1 MSKISFVK
9 SIIAKSDYK
18 EKEEV
23 EGGIYLIH
31 FDPVEKEGMSAYE
44 CVECSVPVSDYDA
57 EEVKVEYDAWKI
69 KHDAAELAYA
79 IRSKVAEIEA
89 YDKSPSVNG
98 VYINDV
104 LIPWSDDVKSSLNR
118 NTRMSVKNSTEVAKN
133 AGMTSTTLW
142 LGDMKIDID
151 CDKALQL
158 LDALEMYAM
167 ACFNVTA
174 AHKKE
179 VSELAT
185 IKEVEAFDVTADYP
199 KQLEMKL

>member
-1 MSKISFVK
+1 MKT
-9 SIIAKSDYK
+9 IIAKGDYYDK
-18 EKEEV
+18 KKV
-23 EGGIYLIH
+23 DGIYLIH
-31 FDPVEKEGMSAYE
+31 FDPVEKEGMNAYE
-44 CVECSVPVSDYDA
+44 CVECSVPVSDYNGSEVLDA
-57 EEVKVEYDAWKI
+57 YEAWKE

-79 IRSKVAEIEA
+79 IRSKVAEIED

-104 LIPWSDDVKSSLNR
+104 LIPWSDEEKSSLNR

-133 AGMTSTTLW
+133 AGMASTTLW
-142 LGDMKIDID
+142 LGDMKIDIE

-174 AHKKE
+174 AHKAA
-179 VSELAT
+179 VAELKT

-199 KQLEMKL
+199 QQLKMEV

>member
-9 SIIAKSDYK
+9 TIVPMGQYK
-18 EKEEV
+18 DREKV
-23 EGGIYLIH
+23 GDVYLIH
-31 FDPVEKEGMSAYE
+31 FDPVEKEGMNAYE
-44 CVECSVPVSDYDA
+44 CVECSVPVSDYNGSEVLDA
-57 EEVKVEYDAWKI
+57 YEAWKE

-79 IRSKVAEIEA
+79 IRSKVAEIED

-104 LIPWSDDVKSSLNR
+104 LIPWSDEEKSSLNR

-133 AGMTSTTLW
+133 AGMASTTLW
-142 LGDMKIDID
+142 LGDMKIDIE

-174 AHKKE
+174 AHKAA
-179 VSELAT
+179 VAELKT

-199 KQLEMKL
+199 QQLKMEV